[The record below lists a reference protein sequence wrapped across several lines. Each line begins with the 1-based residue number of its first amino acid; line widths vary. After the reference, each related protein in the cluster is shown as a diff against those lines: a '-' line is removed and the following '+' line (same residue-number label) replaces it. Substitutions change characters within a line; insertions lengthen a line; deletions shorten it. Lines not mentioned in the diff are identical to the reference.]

1 MISSQIRIFS
11 GITVAHLVSH
21 SYLALNKEQGIGIV
35 LLSNY
40 CFGSASIVD
49 EYLDAIFKFI
59 TKKDLYPLMPLD
71 PVGNKILEAMMQ
83 R

>member
-1 MISSQIRIFS
+1 M
-11 GITVAHLVSH
+11 AHLVSPVIW
-21 SYLALNKEQGIGIV
+21 LVV

-49 EYLDAIFKFI
+49 VYLDAIFKFI
-59 TKKDLYPLMPLD
+59 TKKDPYPLMPLD
-71 PVGNKILEAMMQ
+71 PTGKNILEAMMQ